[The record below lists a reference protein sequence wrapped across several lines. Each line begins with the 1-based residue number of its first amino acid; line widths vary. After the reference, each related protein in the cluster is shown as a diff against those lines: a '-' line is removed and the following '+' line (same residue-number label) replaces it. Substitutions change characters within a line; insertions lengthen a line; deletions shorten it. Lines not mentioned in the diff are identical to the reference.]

1 MSSIRTAYS
10 YAVRFLFFK
19 KIKTLNTSIPPSDE
33 KLRPESPI
41 EALYTPERAKK
52 LALPITALYT
62 PERRENE
69 SEKSYRSA
77 LYPRATKK

>member
-41 EALYTPERAKK
+41 EALYTPERRKNK
-52 LALPITALYT
+52 
-62 PERRENE
+62 
-69 SEKSYRSA
+69 SEKSYKSA
-77 LYPRATKK
+77 LYPRATRK